1 MFRFDLST
9 LDERDLCD
17 TLQSLEL
24 LLSCVA
30 GQRNNPCFEYLRDVL
45 KAEAELREQ
54 NMSSGVVDIVLPI
67 GEATYSHVWCL
78 TCFTCGVV
86 EMAAKGEPAA
96 MTWFF
101 ARVVDQIEA
110 AAQQAA
116 SAATN

>member
-9 LDERDLCD
+9 LNDRDLRD
-17 TLQSLEL
+17 TIQSLEL

-67 GEATYSHVWCL
+67 GEATYSHMWCL
-78 TCFTCGVV
+78 TRFTCGVV
-86 EMAAKGEPAA
+86 EMAAKGEPSA
-96 MTWFF
+96 MGLFF
-101 ARVVDQIEA
+101 AGIVDEIEA
-110 AAQQAA
+110 AAQRVAA
-116 SAATN
+116 SVEN